1 MILHGGTI
9 EQAGEGVRLNRRL
22 QVTSLCEP
30 GGVDGTEAT
39 QAYGKGNDVKGEAAQ
54 RPPGLGSRKGE
65 LHCRQR
71 QEQRHQVP
79 LAQAPVVLE
88 YLRADDRDGG
98 VVEQEEIAIDVL
110 EAIKEDHAESRPHNR
125 PFPINRETI
134 RDRQVL
140 AK

>member
-9 EQAGEGVRLNRRL
+9 EQAGEAVRLNRRL

-39 QAYGKGNDVKGEAAQ
+39 QAYGKENDVKGEAAQ

-88 YLRADDRDGG
+88 HLRADDRDGG
-98 VVEQEEIAIDVL
+98 VV
-110 EAIKEDHAESRPHNR
+110 
-125 PFPINRETI
+125 
-134 RDRQVL
+134 
-140 AK
+140 